1 MLAANVDWAKD
12 KIQKEF
18 LKHNLDDLIKMIT
31 DLGIPCGKIGPTE
44 KWLDHP
50 QVKAI
55 GMRAEVQ
62 DPKRGETAM
71 PGIPINL
78 TRTPGKVHGPAPE
91 AGAHTGKI
99 TVRPAPAR
107 PEKTALLRPGPLSG
121 YRILDMGTFVAG
133 PYCGSLLSELGADVI
148 KVEPLTG
155 DPFRATGFTYNRGM
169 RSVGMDLQNK
179 DAREAFY
186 DMVKIS
192 DVVIDSLRPGVTK
205 KLGID
210 YDKLNSLKDGVITVS
225 LSAYGEG
232 GPLSQLP
239 GVDMVLQ
246 AMSGMMTTQAGDD
259 EPVANTIAII
269 DVTTA
274 AMCVLASVL
283 GIYHREKTGEGQRIW
298 NSLAATATYLQA
310 EELVRY
316 QGRPALV
323 KGSENHRGPGWL
335 DRFYQTSD
343 GWIRVQ
349 AAQPEQVSK
358 ETLAKA
364 GIKLNG
370 TNDKVAALAEVL
382 APLPG
387 DEAVRRLA
395 DAGVAAIRA
404 RRVSEVLRDPVL
416 ARDEFVH
423 VRTAADG
430 TFFTAPGRFATF
442 SRTQRSGPMRVSGV
456 GEHAV
461 EVLTSAGLAQEKIQ
475 ALGAS
480 GAITIGKPMPQQL
493 MPSYR

>member
-1 MLAANVDWAKD
+1 
-12 KIQKEF
+12 
-18 LKHNLDDLIKMIT
+18 
-31 DLGIPCGKIGPTE
+31 
-44 KWLDHP
+44 
-50 QVKAI
+50 
-55 GMRAEVQ
+55 
-62 DPKRGETAM
+62 
-71 PGIPINL
+71 
-78 TRTPGKVHGPAPE
+78 
-91 AGAHTGKI
+91 
-99 TVRPAPAR
+99 
-107 PEKTALLRPGPLSG
+107 
-121 YRILDMGTFVAG
+121 MGTFVAG

-169 RSVGMDLQNK
+169 RSVGMDLQNN

-210 YDKLNSLKDGVITVS
+210 FEKLNSLKHGVVTVS

-259 EPVANTIAII
+259 DPVANTIAII
-269 DVTTA
+269 DVSTA

-298 NSLAATATYLQA
+298 NSLAATATYLQS

-335 DRFYQTSD
+335 DRFYKTKD
-343 GWIRVQ
+343 GWIRLQ
-349 AAQPEQVSK
+349 AAQPDQVSK

-364 GIKLNG
+364 GVKLNG
-370 TNDKVAALAEVL
+370 ANDKVQAMAEALE
-382 APLPG
+382 PLTS
-387 DEAVRRLA
+387 DDAIQRLA
-395 DAGVAAIRA
+395 GAGVAAVRT
-404 RRVSEVLRDPVL
+404 RRVSEVMRDPAAAGRRVRAHPPGRGRHL
-416 ARDEFVH
+416 LHRARPLRHLQPDAALRPDARLRHRRACGGGADQRGSASGEDQGARRRRRH
-423 VRTAADG
+423 HHRQADAAAAD
-430 TFFTAPGRFATF
+430 AVVQVAVIPGR
-442 SRTQRSGPMRVSGV
+442 P
-456 GEHAV
+456 
-461 EVLTSAGLAQEKIQ
+461 AGAD
-475 ALGAS
+475 ARN
-480 GAITIGKPMPQQL
+480 P
-493 MPSYR
+493 

>member
-1 MLAANVDWAKD
+1 
-12 KIQKEF
+12 
-18 LKHNLDDLIKMIT
+18 
-31 DLGIPCGKIGPTE
+31 
-44 KWLDHP
+44 
-50 QVKAI
+50 
-55 GMRAEVQ
+55 
-62 DPKRGETAM
+62 
-71 PGIPINL
+71 
-78 TRTPGKVHGPAPE
+78 
-91 AGAHTGKI
+91 
-99 TVRPAPAR
+99 
-107 PEKTALLRPGPLSG
+107 
-121 YRILDMGTFVAG
+121 
-133 PYCGSLLSELGADVI
+133 
-148 KVEPLTG
+148 
-155 DPFRATGFTYNRGM
+155 M

-298 NSLAATATYLQA
+298 NSLAATATYLQS

-387 DEAVRRLA
+387 EEAVRRLA
-395 DAGVAAIRA
+395 ERRRRRHPRATCLRSAARSAVGA
-404 RRVSEVLRDPVL
+404 RRVRACPH
-416 ARDEFVH
+416 R
-423 VRTAADG
+423 G
-430 TFFTAPGRFATF
+430 
-442 SRTQRSGPMRVSGV
+442 
-456 GEHAV
+456 
-461 EVLTSAGLAQEKIQ
+461 
-475 ALGAS
+475 
-480 GAITIGKPMPQQL
+480 
-493 MPSYR
+493 